1 MATSVQPRG
10 IRFQLRVTHKLL
22 PKAFFATFDEEEGA
36 RNYGEQL
43 VALLNRGIV
52 PVELTTPA
60 PNGDDP
66 LVVEL
71 IREYTKLAPITAS
84 DDAILTT
91 LMGDIV
97 GLRYN
102 AVSFQWAESYVYKL
116 KTVRNLA
123 PGSIRKRVGAL
134 ARVID
139 WHTRRV
145 TSAGATPRANVL
157 RLLPSGY
164 SAYSR
169 AEGEVAVAAKKV
181 VKRDIARDRRI
192 TADEEQAILAALA
205 GRKRDGR
212 ERALEVDPALITM
225 FKLILD
231 TGLRLREAYR
241 LRVDQVDL
249 ERKLLHVE
257 GSKGH
262 RGVIKPRFVPLKPAV
277 VELLREWCRDRVG
290 LMFPF
295 WNGVPEDLKKV
306 TGRLSARFSKLFE
319 YAGVADLT
327 EHDLRHEATCRW
339 VTLRSAQGA
348 WLFSDVE
355 VCRIMGWTDPKIMLR
370 YASLRGEDLAERMAA
385 L

>member
-1 MATSVQPRG
+1 M
-10 IRFQLRVTHKLL
+10 L

-60 PNGDDP
+60 PNGNDP

-169 AEGEVAVAAKKV
+169 AEGEVVVAAKKV

-205 GRKRDGR
+205 GQKREGR

-295 WNGVPEDLKKV
+295 WNGAPEDLKKV

-339 VTLRSAQGA
+339 VTLRRAQGA

-370 YASLRGEDLAERMAA
+370 YASLRGEDLSDRMQSM
-385 L
+385 